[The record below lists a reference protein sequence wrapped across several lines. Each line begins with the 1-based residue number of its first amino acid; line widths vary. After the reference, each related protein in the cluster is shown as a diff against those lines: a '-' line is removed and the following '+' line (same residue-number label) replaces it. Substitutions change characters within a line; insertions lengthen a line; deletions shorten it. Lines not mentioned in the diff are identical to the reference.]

1 MDFIGKPEG
10 WGKEQREA
18 WENQHYHQPSDEV
31 RPDWDLSGAVEDA
44 QLYFYLAL
52 RLANADGMPTWNKGD
67 EFEGA
72 RLEALES
79 RR

>member
-1 MDFIGKPEG
+1 M
-10 WGKEQREA
+10 
-18 WENQHYHQPSDEV
+18 
-31 RPDWDLSGAVEDA
+31 EDA